1 MHRPTETARWYR
13 RVDPRCFPDQ
23 NPSNVADEARLIVS
37 PAAHRHAGLAL
48 RVRRAMAM
56 PAHWIAV
63 AYASLTRTPR
73 TVDP

>member
-23 NPSNVADEARLIVS
+23 SSSHAADEARLIVS
-37 PAAHRHAGLAL
+37 PAARLHVGLAL

-63 AYASLTRTPR
+63 AYACLARTPR